1 LKKEVSNEIN
11 WRISFLKNGYE
22 RDIEVIESGQK
33 LDDVDREFLEEEIR
47 FLKKWIND
55 LKKITEE

>member
-1 LKKEVSNEIN
+1 MKKEVSDEIN

-22 RDIEVIESGQK
+22 RYIEVIESGQK

-55 LKKITEE
+55 LKKMTEE

>member
-1 LKKEVSNEIN
+1 MKKEDSDEIN
-11 WRISFLKNGYE
+11 WRIQFLKNGCE

-33 LDDVDREFLEEEIR
+33 LDDQDRNFLEEEIR

-55 LKKITEE
+55 LKEE